1 MSDETCF
8 SLDVSDRVE
17 AAYAANYKLL
27 SFLAFRRFR
36 IPEDEV
42 CAVIHD
48 VFVAFIQ
55 SAERIRATLDDE
67 RAWLVGAVCNASR
80 HYWRKH
86 GRTSAFT
93 PDDARRIGSDD
104 VADDALDRIELASV
118 LRDLPAHCRDLLSR
132 HYGEGYTAGE
142 IAPAYALKPSS
153 TSNLISKCLFAARAA
168 FTRRRRR

>member
-1 MSDETCF
+1 MSEENT
-8 SLDVSDRVE
+8 SLGVSDRVE

-27 SFLAFRRFR
+27 SFLALRRFR
-36 IPEDEV
+36 VPEDEV

-48 VFVAFIQ
+48 VFVAFIR
-55 SAERIRATLDDE
+55 AADRIGATPEDE

-80 HYWRKH
+80 YYWRKH
-86 GRTSAFT
+86 GRI
-93 PDDARRIGSDD
+93 DALPTEDHRSLEGDH
-104 VADDALDRIELASV
+104 VADNALDRIELASV
-118 LRDLPAHCRDLLSR
+118 LRDLPAHCRDLLCR

-168 FTRRRRR
+168 FTRRRGR